1 MKGDHELN
9 SYENPKTRKKK
20 NLKEKKKRRRRNSKF
35 GAFNIAIL

>member
-20 NLKEKKKRRRRNSKF
+20 FLKRKEKKEEEE
-35 GAFNIAIL
+35 ILSLEHLT

>member
-20 NLKEKKKRRRRNSKF
+20 ILKGKKKEEEE
-35 GAFNIAIL
+35 ILSLEHLT